1 MFYLKRQNRF
11 SLEKPIILRYQNIKV
26 QLIITVHS
34 FTSNVHVLF
43 QDANA
48 VLKLQ
53 EHLRE
58 HRRQLEHEKGQ
69 KMLLENK
76 QKLVAKE
83 KNEMQK

>member
-1 MFYLKRQNRF
+1 MSYM
-11 SLEKPIILRYQNIKV
+11 PV
-26 QLIITVHS
+26 V
-34 FTSNVHVLF
+34 SNAHFFVS
-43 QDANA
+43 DANA

-76 QKLVAKE
+76 QKLVTKE

>member
-1 MFYLKRQNRF
+1 MCLLSVPVTKR
-11 SLEKPIILRYQNIKV
+11 
-26 QLIITVHS
+26 LIINLL
-34 FTSNVHVLF
+34 SNVNVLIS
-43 QDANA
+43 DANA